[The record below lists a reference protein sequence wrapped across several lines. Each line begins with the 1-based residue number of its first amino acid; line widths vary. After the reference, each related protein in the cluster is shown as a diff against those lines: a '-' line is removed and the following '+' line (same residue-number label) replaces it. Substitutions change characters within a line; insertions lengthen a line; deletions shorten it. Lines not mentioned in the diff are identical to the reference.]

1 MNKLFNVSHITA
13 GFTAVLVG
21 YTSSVV
27 IVIQAAT
34 TLGANP
40 SQIES
45 WLLVLGVVMGITS
58 MTFSWLLKTPI
69 LTAWSTPGAAILASG
84 SYFYDLQ
91 SIIGA
96 FMVSGLLIVL
106 TGLIKPLNNLIKAVP
121 ASLASAMLAAIV
133 LPICLAA
140 FGTLSSTP
148 VLFVVM
154 FLAYIITKK
163 LAPRYA
169 MLVVLVVGVL
179 AALISSQAAL
189 LPGTFDMAQPDWI
202 APQWNIAAIINIA
215 LPLYLVTMLSQ
226 NLPGI
231 AMLKSHNYDVP
242 VSSILLGTGLF
253 NLLFAP
259 LGAFSVNLAAIS
271 AAICM
276 NKDVDSD
283 RTQRYRAA
291 MWAGVFYLLAGV
303 FATSVVALF
312 LSLPSDV
319 SKILAGFALLGT
331 LLMCLRSAFSVE
343 GNQESALITF
353 LVTLSGITLLG
364 ISSTLWGLV
373 FGFVYWRVMRIRE
386 QHPQTK
392 TQ

>member
-1 MNKLFNVSHITA
+1 MNKRFNVSHITA

-91 SIIGA
+91 SVIGA

-179 AALISSQAAL
+179 ATLISSQAAL

-364 ISSTLWGLV
+364 ISSTSWGLV

>member
-1 MNKLFNVSHITA
+1 
-13 GFTAVLVG
+13 
-21 YTSSVV
+21 
-27 IVIQAAT
+27 
-34 TLGANP
+34 
-40 SQIES
+40 
-45 WLLVLGVVMGITS
+45 
-58 MTFSWLLKTPI
+58 
-69 LTAWSTPGAAILASG
+69 
-84 SYFYDLQ
+84 
-91 SIIGA
+91 
-96 FMVSGLLIVL
+96 
-106 TGLIKPLNNLIKAVP
+106 
-121 ASLASAMLAAIV
+121 MLAAIV

-179 AALISSQAAL
+179 ATLISSQAAL

-202 APQWNIAAIINIA
+202 APQWDIAAIINIA

>member
-34 TLGANP
+34 TLGATP

-45 WLLVLGVVMGITS
+45 WLLALGVVMGITS
-58 MTFSWLLKTPI
+58 MTFSWFLKTPI

-163 LAPRYA
+163 LAPRYT

-179 AALISSQAAL
+179 ATLISSQEAL
-189 LPGTFDMAQPDWI
+189 LPSTFDMAQPDWI

-312 LSLPSDV
+312 LSLPSEV

-331 LLMCLRSAFSVE
+331 LLMCLQSAFSIE

-392 TQ
+392 P